1 MNLSPLTPLFV
12 SLTLGGLMAL
22 GARSHHRIDGDV
34 EIYKYPEVVAYLMGF
49 CGLFFLAVPFLPG
62 ARGDMSQLS
71 FFAFFAGFAAC
82 AVLAAVYFLRYRV
95 TVDTKQLRYG
105 AFGKRTVELAEI
117 LDAKVQRGSKS
128 AQLFVQLSSG
138 RKITFSGMLAD
149 FDSLANRMVSCALH
163 NTGKPSDA
171 ATIERMMGRIR

>member
-12 SLTLGGLMAL
+12 SLTLGGVMVL
-22 GARSHHRIDGDV
+22 GARSHRRIEGDV
-34 EIYKYPEVVAYLMGF
+34 EIYKYPAAVAYLMGF

-71 FFAFFAGFAAC
+71 FFAGFAGFAAC
-82 AVLAAVYFLRYRV
+82 AMLAAGYFLRFRV
-95 TVDTKQLRYG
+95 TIDTKQLCYG
-105 AFGKRTVELAEI
+105 AFSRRTVDLSEI
-117 LDAKVQRGSKS
+117 VDAKVQRGSKS
-128 AQLFVQLSSG
+128 AQLFVKLQTG

-149 FDSLANRMVSCALH
+149 FDSLASRMVSCALH